1 MLLNQAISR
10 GWYFLRSHHC
20 SLWTCIHIVRW
31 TFFWV
36 IAWGEMVRN
45 GHTVI
50 EASIFNGEGKKS
62 KLTQNFWAENEIIV
76 KPHICMT
83 SISSSL
89 DLLSDLVTFSTMVS
103 CIPEDNITQDKIVPM
118 RRNSVYTILV
128 EVELRHDGQHAQ
140 QQLAT
145 VGQQQHAH
153 LTLKCKEINQYCVKT
168 IQS

>member
-1 MLLNQAISR
+1 
-10 GWYFLRSHHC
+10 
-20 SLWTCIHIVRW
+20 
-31 TFFWV
+31 
-36 IAWGEMVRN
+36 
-45 GHTVI
+45 
-50 EASIFNGEGKKS
+50 
-62 KLTQNFWAENEIIV
+62 
-76 KPHICMT
+76 MT

-153 LTLKCKEINQYCVKT
+153 VAAVQTMEPILFREQTSPQWRRTNFFI
-168 IQS
+168 S

>member
-1 MLLNQAISR
+1 M
-10 GWYFLRSHHC
+10 
-20 SLWTCIHIVRW
+20 
-31 TFFWV
+31 
-36 IAWGEMVRN
+36 
-45 GHTVI
+45 
-50 EASIFNGEGKKS
+50 GKDKN
-62 KLTQNFWAENEIIV
+62 QNFWAENEIIV

-89 DLLSDLVTFSTMVS
+89 DLLSDLVTFSAMVS

-153 LTLKCKEINQYCVKT
+153 LTLKCKEINQYWVKT